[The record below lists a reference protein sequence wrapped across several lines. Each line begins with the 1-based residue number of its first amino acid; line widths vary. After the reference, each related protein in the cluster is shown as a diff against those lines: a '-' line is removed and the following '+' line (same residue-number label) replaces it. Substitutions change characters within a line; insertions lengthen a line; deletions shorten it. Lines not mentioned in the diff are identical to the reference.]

1 MMSVRPAEAG
11 DVDFLWSMLFYAAH
25 ADEQPGATVQ
35 SIRHDPDLQ
44 RYLEGWGT
52 RPGDAGVLALDGDE
66 PVGAAWL
73 RLFIGGET
81 GLVTF
86 VAPDVP
92 ELAIAVVPGRVGGGV
107 GSSMLARLLADAD
120 AVGVPAVVLSARA
133 DNPAVRLYQRHG
145 FTVTDRIVNRVGTES
160 VKMLRLR
167 PAGA

>member
-1 MMSVRPAEAG
+1 M
-11 DVDFLWSMLFYAAH
+11 
-25 ADEQPGATVQ
+25 
-35 SIRHDPDLQ
+35 
-44 RYLEGWGT
+44 
-52 RPGDAGVLALDGDE
+52 
-66 PVGAAWL
+66 GAAWL

-81 GLVTF
+81 ALVTF

-120 AVGVPAVVLSARA
+120 AIGVPAVVLSARA